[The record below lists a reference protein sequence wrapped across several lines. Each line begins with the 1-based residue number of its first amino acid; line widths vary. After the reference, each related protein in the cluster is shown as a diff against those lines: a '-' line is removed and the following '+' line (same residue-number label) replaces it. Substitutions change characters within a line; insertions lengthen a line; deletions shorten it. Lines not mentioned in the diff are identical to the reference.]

1 MKQLSLIGIALA
13 LLLMTSTAKANE
25 CFPPDI
31 KVGGVYEGKLF
42 MFVVKDVHK
51 CWLKAVICT
60 SKEKC
65 RETPYWIH
73 SSSIE
78 AYKAKGAL

>member
-1 MKQLSLIGIALA
+1 MKTVLLANLTFSSLLVLG
-13 LLLMTSTAKANE
+13 TARASS

-31 KVGGVYEGKLF
+31 QRDGVYEGKRF
-42 MFVVKDVHK
+42 TFVVKDIHQ
-51 CWLKAVICT
+51 CWVKAVICT

-73 SSSIE
+73 SSTIE
-78 AYKAKGAL
+78 AYRAKETS

>member
-1 MKQLSLIGIALA
+1 MKRVSLLYITLA
-13 LLLMTSTAKANE
+13 LVLTTRSGSANG

-31 KVGGVYEGKLF
+31 QVGGVYEGKLF
-42 MFVVKDVHK
+42 TFVVKDIHQ

-65 RETPYWIH
+65 RDTPYWIH
-73 SSSIE
+73 SSKIE
-78 AYKAKGAL
+78 AYKAKGT